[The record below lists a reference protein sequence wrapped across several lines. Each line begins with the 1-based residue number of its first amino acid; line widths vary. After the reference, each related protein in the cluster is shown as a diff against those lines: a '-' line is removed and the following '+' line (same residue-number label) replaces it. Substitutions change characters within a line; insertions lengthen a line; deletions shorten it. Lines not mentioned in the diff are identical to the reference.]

1 MLVLR
6 KCSNT
11 SWSEVVAVQLEMLVV
26 AVVLEVL
33 LLPFQVSCL
42 LPELL

>member
-1 MLVLR
+1 LLV
-6 KCSNT
+6 
-11 SWSEVVAVQLEMLVV
+11 VVVQLAMQVV

-33 LLPFQVSCL
+33 SLPFLVSCL